1 LWIPSS
7 SADPVQELSVDIA
20 IFGGG
25 IAGLWSLARL
35 RQTGYQAVLFER
47 GEIGGV
53 QTLASQGIIH
63 GGSKYAL
70 TGKLTD
76 ASQAIAAMPGIWRD
90 CLSGTGQLDLT
101 GVRVLSPHQYLWST
115 GSISSGLA
123 GFFAGKLMR
132 SRVRSVAAAEL
143 PPPFDHA
150 EFSGSLYQLQEP
162 VLDVA
167 SLVKVLYSQQADYC
181 WHLPSDQLRVD
192 AAQPNVFSIGDHLR
206 VSSQAILFAA
216 GAGNKQL
223 LDLWG
228 RQQPAMQQRPLHML
242 MLKGD
247 LPEVYAHCLG
257 VSTNP
262 RMTITSYPLDDGRMV
277 WYLGGLIAEQGVQR
291 DASAQIS
298 AGKTE
303 LKELLPW
310 LDTSSL
316 QWSAFRVNRA
326 EPAMASGKRPDD
338 CYLHHERGLFTA
350 WPTKLAFAPRL
361 AGKLLDALEAQGV
374 NATTHKDLVGLQCL
388 STPSLSKPPW
398 DQAAWS

>member
-1 LWIPSS
+1 M
-7 SADPVQELSVDIA
+7 QELPVDIA

-25 IAGLWSLARL
+25 IAGLWALARL
-35 RQTGYQAVLFER
+35 RQAGYQALLFER
-47 GEIGGV
+47 DGIGGV

-70 TGKLTD
+70 TGKLSE
-76 ASQAIAAMPGIWRD
+76 ASQAIADMPGIWRD
-90 CLSGTGQLDLT
+90 CLAGTGQLDLT

-132 SRVRSVAAAEL
+132 SRVQAVAATAL

-162 VLDVA
+162 VLDVM
-167 SLVKVLYSQQADYC
+167 SLVRVLYSQLADYC
-181 WHLPSDQLRVD
+181 WHLPSDLLRVD
-192 AAQPNVFSIGDHLR
+192 ARQPNAFSVGDHLR

-216 GAGNKQL
+216 GAGNQQL
-223 LDLWG
+223 LSSWG
-228 RQQPAMQQRPLHML
+228 QRQPAMQQRPLHML

-247 LPEVYAHCLG
+247 LPGVYAHCLG
-257 VSTNP
+257 ASTNP
-262 RMTITSYPLDDGRMV
+262 RITITSYPLADGKML
-277 WYLGGLIAEQGVQR
+277 WYLGGQIAEQGVQR
-291 DASAQIS
+291 DASAQID
-298 AGKTE
+298 AGKAE

-310 LDTSSL
+310 LDTSPM
-316 QWSAFRVNRA
+316 QWSTCRVNRA

-338 CYLHHERGLFTA
+338 CYLHHDKNLFTA

-361 AGKLLDALEAQGV
+361 ADKVLEVLQKQGI
-374 NATTHKDLVGLQCL
+374 NPISNKQLAGLQFLSPLAL
-388 STPSLSKPPW
+388 STPPW
-398 DQAAWS
+398 DQATWN